1 MKKNLLFTVLAL
13 MFATLFSSYGQYTGT
28 GTFTKI
34 TTVDQIESDAYYVL
48 FGVNGSD
55 KGVMSNTLASG
66 RFKTTDLEP
75 DGSDQFVNPDVSIVW
90 KFVKNGDGNITI
102 FNEDASKFC
111 EIFKSSTSGFALEA
125 NSTQQF
131 VPSANGGVFT
141 LKSNGGSS
149 GGRCISIYKSDWRPY
164 SESSAKD
171 LYLYKFKPVADNDA
185 PIATFN
191 LTEWQANVADTQQ
204 LVVTFSEAVRKA
216 DGTELT
222 NANIADIITLTEI
235 PPVASQTEKTDLI
248 ISISDDKTVVTIDTK
263 TVLKTNPTPGYSY
276 KLTVSGVEDLAGNDI
291 AADAVLNF
299 RTKSAQSDPS
309 EDNFFWSGDYEIDHA
324 AKTIK
329 GIPFGVT
336 KADFLSKLNFRGTP
350 GKLIIAGD
358 AFVTDD
364 NAVLV
369 NANRLALA
377 NLIPPAPNMLFP
389 GTPIYTLEI
398 PAPISIKS
406 IQETTNAS
414 GASPKLGEKVWIQ
427 GVVTAIEKN
436 SDDSQK
442 AFFVQ
447 DAAAAWS
454 GIYIKDTKAVAV
466 GNKVSIKGTVG
477 AYKNMTH
484 IETITENTVIEANA
498 TPFAPVEITIQ
509 DANKEDYESVLVKM
523 TGKAKT
529 KIASKKWTITDGTN
543 DLFVYGK
550 MYYPATVTV
559 NDTYIVTGIHG
570 QYNSDYQLYPRAE
583 ADYVV
588 KSSANDVATFVIQH
602 NEGDAVID
610 NITRTIKAKV
620 VHGTNVT
627 ALTAA
632 YTLSKNATIAPDP
645 ANATDYTNPVEFTV
659 TAENGDDVKWTVTVE
674 VAPAVSIENDIK
686 TFTITNIKGDAV
698 IDAYAK
704 TVKAKVTNGTAVDN
718 LTATITVSAKA
729 TITPDPATVTD
740 YTNPVVFKVTAE
752 SGDAQDWTVKVTEA
766 PAPPSGTLFISEISD
781 PKDKYEG
788 RFVELYNGGAD
799 IDFDAEDYYLVKLT
813 NGNNAKVTEL
823 KLTGKLG
830 SYETYIVS
838 YRAQDKFETFYPGRT
853 TNLVGD
859 VVNGNGDDP
868 YILVKGGKFGTGN
881 IIDLYGTYE
890 DGTGKPWE
898 YLDGKAVRKSTI
910 KTGNVAWVADE
921 WTITRPAN
929 VADMTPEVHTVD
941 GIQDLNAPKVS
952 FDIAEGAE
960 NIVLDTDIKIYFN
973 EAILNEDGTEV
984 TDANVASLIYLKQ
997 SDNGND
1003 IAFTATINAEKTEI
1017 TVNPDADLAPYTNYK
1032 LRMGSVEDAA
1042 GNESDAV
1049 ILNFKSKVAE
1059 TAEAL
1064 IKTFSIPNMLGD
1076 AAIDA
1081 ENKVVKVLVFEGTD
1095 ITNVD
1100 ATVTMS
1106 TGATVAPAFTGVN
1119 YTSPVQ
1125 FVVTSQDNHP
1135 ETGAQ
1140 VKNTWTITVEIEN
1153 VLTIKEIQEVA
1164 VGGDEST
1171 LKGQTVSTKGIVTSL
1186 VNNKDGNLQGYMIQ
1200 DAAEAWGGI
1209 YVHDNTHADVKVG
1222 DQLHIRGKVDE
1233 FFKATQ
1239 VRDLVYYKVLAQ
1251 SQTVYSPIELTT
1263 AEASQEKYESVLVK
1277 VTGECTVAPNNYKEW
1292 KIEDTSGVELV
1303 INSKSYT
1310 PDHKK
1315 GRQYQVIGYMTFA
1328 FNKFQV
1334 IVRKAVDVVDVTPPN
1349 TEANITAATVPSI
1362 VGDVAIDASA
1372 KTVKATVTNGTD
1384 VTNLAITYTLSYG
1397 ATIAPDPATVKDY
1410 SSPVT
1415 FKVTAED
1422 GKVKADWTVTIAVAP
1437 KKSTEAMITAAA
1449 VPNAVGN
1456 ATIDASAKTVKAVV
1470 PKGTDLTNL
1479 AVTYTISDKATISPD
1494 PATVKDYSAPV
1505 KFTVTAEDGTTAV
1518 EWTVTITE
1526 DKGTD
1531 VDGESFEFTIYP
1543 NPVQQGGALFIDA
1556 DEDLNGAMVE
1566 IFTAIGTHVETAIL
1580 TDGTFNVSL
1589 RSGIYIIRVTI
1600 DNKIKT
1606 VRLIV
1611 E

>member
-1 MKKNLLFTVLAL
+1 MKKNLLFTVLAF
-13 MFATLFSSYGQYTGT
+13 MFATVFSSYGQYTGT

-34 TTVDQIESDAYYVL
+34 TTVDQIESGAYYVL
-48 FGVNGSD
+48 FGVNGTS
-55 KGVMSNTLASG
+55 KGALKNTLSGG
-66 RFKTTDLEP
+66 RFASEGVEP
-75 DGSDQFVNPDVSIVW
+75 DGSDQFVNPAASIVW
-90 KFVKNGDGNITI
+90 KLTKDGDGNVTVY
-102 FNEDASKFC
+102 NEDAKKYC
-111 EIFKSSTSGFALEA
+111 EIFKSSTSGFAFESV
-125 NSTQQF
+125 STQQF
-131 VPSANGGVFT
+131 IPSADAGVFK
-141 LKSNGGSS
+141 LKSNGAASS
-149 GGRCISIYKSDWRPY
+149 GRCISIYKTDWRPY

-171 LYLYKFKPVADNDA
+171 LYLYKYVPAVDNDA
-185 PIATFN
+185 PTAAFN
-191 LTEWQANVADTQQ
+191 LTEGKSNVAETQQ
-204 LVVTFSEAVRKA
+204 FVVTFSEAVRKA
-216 DGTELT
+216 DGTEIT
-222 NANIADIITLTEI
+222 NANVADIITLTEI
-235 PPVASQTEKTDLI
+235 PPVNPQVEKTDLI
-248 ISISDDKTVVTIDTK
+248 ITISDDKKIVTIDTK
-263 TVLKTNPTPGYSY
+263 TILKTAPMPVYNY
-276 KLTVSGVEDLAGNDI
+276 KLTVSGVEDLAGNDM

-299 RTKSAQSDPS
+299 STRNAPNDPS
-309 EDNFFWSGDYEIDHA
+309 GDNFFWSDDYEVDHV

-336 KADFLSKLNFRGTP
+336 KADFLAKLSFRGTP
-350 GKLIIAGD
+350 GKHLVNGP

-369 NANRLALA
+369 NGNLLAL
-377 NLIPPAPNMLFP
+377 NDGLVGPTPPVP
-389 GTPIYTLEI
+389 GATIYTLNI
-398 PAPISIKS
+398 PSPVTIKS
-406 IQETTNAS
+406 IQETANLS
-414 GASPKLGEKVWIQ
+414 GTSDKIGEKVWIQ

-442 AFFVQ
+442 AYFIQ

-484 IETITENTVIEANA
+484 IESVTESTVVEANA
-498 TPFAPVEITIQ
+498 TPFAPVDITIQ

-523 TGKAKT
+523 TGRAKT
-529 KIASKKWTITDGTN
+529 EIASKKWTITDGVN

-550 MYYPATVTV
+550 MYYPATVTT
-559 NDTYIVTGIHG
+559 NDTYTVTGIHG

-583 ADYVV
+583 ADYIV
-588 KSSANDVATFVIQH
+588 KSSANSVATFVIQH

-645 ANATDYTNPVEFTV
+645 VNATDYTNPVEFTV
-659 TAENGDDVKWTVTVE
+659 TAENGDDIKWTVTVE
-674 VAPAVSIENDIK
+674 VAPAVSEENDIK

-704 TVKAKVTNGTAVDN
+704 TVKAKVTNGTALDN

-729 TITPDPATVTD
+729 NITPDPATVTD

-752 SGDAQDWTVKVTEA
+752 SGAAQDWTVKITET
-766 PAPPSGTLFISEISD
+766 PVPPTGTLFMSEIAD

-788 RFVELYNGGAD
+788 RFIELYNGGAD

-813 NGNNAKVTEL
+813 NGDSKKVTEI
-823 KLTGKLG
+823 KLTGTLA
-830 SYETYIVS
+830 SYETYIVALK
-838 YRAQDKFETFYPGRT
+838 AQSDFEKFYPGRKVD
-853 TNLVGD
+853 LVTSK

-868 YILVKGGKFGTGN
+868 YILVKGGAFGTGT
-881 IIDLYGTYE
+881 IIDIYGTYE

-898 YLDGKAVRKSTI
+898 YADGKAVRKSTI

-929 VADMTPEVHTVD
+929 VADMDPEVHTVD
-941 GIQDLNAPKVS
+941 GIQDLKAPKVS
-952 FDIAEGAE
+952 FDVAEGAE
-960 NIVLDTDIKIYFN
+960 NIVLDTDIKIFFN

-984 TDANVASLIYLKQ
+984 TDANVASLIFLKQ

-1017 TVNPDADLAPYTNYK
+1017 TVNPDADLAPFTNYK

-1049 ILNFKSKVAE
+1049 MLNFKSKVAE

-1064 IKTFSIPNMLGD
+1064 IKTFSIPNMLGE
-1076 AAIDA
+1076 ATIDT
-1081 ENKVVKVLVFEGTD
+1081 ENKVIKALVFEGTD

-1106 TGATVAPAFTGVN
+1106 TGATVDPAFTGIN
-1119 YTSPVQ
+1119 FTNPVQ
-1125 FVVTSQDNHP
+1125 FQVTSQENHP
-1135 ETGAQ
+1135 GTGAK
-1140 VKNTWTITVEIEN
+1140 VVNTWTVTVEVED
-1153 VLTIKEIQEVA
+1153 VLTIKEIQEVP
-1164 VGGDEST
+1164 VSGDESA
-1171 LKGQTVSTKGIVTSL
+1171 LKGQIVSTKGIVTSL

-1200 DAAEAWGGI
+1200 DAAEAWSGI

-1251 SQTVYSPIELTT
+1251 GQTVYSPIELTT
-1263 AEASQEKYESVLVK
+1263 SDASQEKYESVLVK
-1277 VTGECTVAPNNYKEW
+1277 VTGDCTVAPNNYKEW

-1303 INSKSYT
+1303 INSKTYT
-1310 PDHKK
+1310 PDHKV
-1315 GRQYQVIGYMTFA
+1315 GRKYQVIGYMTYA

-1334 IVRKAVDVVDVTPPN
+1334 IVRAAADVVDVTPPN
-1349 TEANITAATVPSI
+1349 TEANITAVTVPGI
-1362 VGDVAIDASA
+1362 VGDANIDNSA
-1372 KTVKATVTNGTD
+1372 KTVKATVAHGTD

-1397 ATIAPDPATVKDY
+1397 ATIAPDPTTVTDY
-1410 SSPVT
+1410 SSAVN

-1422 GKVKADWTVTIAVAP
+1422 GKASADWTVTITIAP
-1437 KKSTEAMITAAA
+1437 KKSTEAMITAAT
-1449 VPNAVGN
+1449 VPSIVGEV
-1456 ATIDASAKTVKAVV
+1456 AIDNSAKTIKANVT
-1470 PKGTDLTNL
+1470 KGTDLTNL
-1479 AVTYTISDKATISPD
+1479 AVTYTVSDKATISPD

-1505 KFTVTAEDGTTAV
+1505 KFTVTAEDGTTSV
-1518 EWTVTITE
+1518 EWTVTIVE
-1526 DKGTD
+1526 DKATTVGE
-1531 VDGESFEFTIYP
+1531 ESFKFELYP
-1543 NPVQQGGALFIDA
+1543 NPVKPGETLFIDTDVTSSA
-1556 DEDLNGAMVE
+1556 KVE
-1566 IFTAIGTHVETAIL
+1566 IFTAIGTHVQTVIVN
-1580 TDGTFNVSL
+1580 DGTLNTSL
-1589 RSGIYIIRVTI
+1589 RSGIYILRVTI
-1600 DNKIKT
+1600 DNKVKT